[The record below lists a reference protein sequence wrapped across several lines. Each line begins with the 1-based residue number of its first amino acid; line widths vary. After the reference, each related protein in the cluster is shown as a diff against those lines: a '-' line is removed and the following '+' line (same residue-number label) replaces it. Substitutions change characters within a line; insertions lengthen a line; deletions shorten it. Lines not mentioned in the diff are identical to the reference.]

1 MKRQARNESLFDS
14 RCKIILLIITV
25 FIATQAPA
33 LSFLCGL
40 MLLIALFSV
49 FCGKGK
55 AAFINLLVF
64 TALYAI
70 RTLALQM
77 RPGGVQTMILAWLS
91 LMYQVYP
98 CGFMAGIILSTT
110 KINEFLTAMTKARV
124 SPKITIPMAVM
135 LRYLPTIRE
144 DWNFIKDAMRMRHI
158 SPTLWGFLT
167 KPALTVECLYTPLLI
182 SASRAA
188 DELTVAAVTRGVE
201 SPNRRSCLVQVHFA
215 IRDYMAILIFAS
227 YFIFMKFGG
236 AA

>member
-1 MKRQARNESLFDS
+1 MKQKRRSGLPFDS

-25 FIATQAPA
+25 LIATQAPA
-33 LSFLCGL
+33 LSFVCGL
-40 MLLIALFSV
+40 MLLIALFAV
-49 FCGKGK
+49 FCGKYK
-55 AAFINLLVF
+55 AACMNLLVF
-64 TALYAI
+64 TVFYAARI
-70 RTLALQM
+70 LAIQM
-77 RPGGVQTMILAWLS
+77 RPGGAQTMLLAWLG

-110 KINEFLTAMTKARV
+110 KINEFLTAMTKAHV
-124 SPKITIPMAVM
+124 SKKITIPMAVM

-144 DWNFIKDAMRMRHI
+144 DRHFIKDAMRMRGI

-201 SPNRRSCLVQVHFA
+201 APNRRSCLVQVHFA
-215 IRDYMAILIFAS
+215 LQDHIAILIFAI
-227 YFIFMKFGG
+227 YFTAMKLGG

>member
-1 MKRQARNESLFDS
+1 MKRKVRNKSLFDS

-25 FIATQAPA
+25 FIATQAPT
-33 LSFLCGL
+33 LSCVWGL

-55 AAFINLLVF
+55 AACINLLVF
-64 TALYAI
+64 TAFYLI
-70 RTLALQM
+70 RTLAVQM
-77 RPGGVQTMILAWLS
+77 SPGGVQTMILAWLG

-124 SPKITIPMAVM
+124 SKKITIPMAVM

-144 DWNFIKDAMRMRHI
+144 DWHFIKDAMRMRNI

-167 KPALTVECLYTPLLI
+167 NPTLTVECLYTPLLI
-182 SASRAA
+182 SASRVA

-201 SPNRRSCLVQVHFA
+201 APNRRSCLVQVHFT
-215 IRDYMAILIFAS
+215 IRDYMAIFIFAT
-227 YFIFMKFGG
+227 YFIAMKFGG
-236 AA
+236 VA